1 MPKRRT
7 KKSAKA
13 RESIPDSQIRK
24 QPPQFMDLEIQE
36 MEREIG
42 TIRARRDAD
51 IKHWLTEL
59 RLLRSR
65 FSSEELR
72 KPVLQVFEETMPNL
86 SLVIDERNKNIE
98 VKWRENEAC
107 NDGMDVRA
115 SLLQGFIASISRFPG
130 FDYSASAG
138 RMSFIGADN
147 LQFKDNALEESS
159 DTHTLA
165 VQEGLQTP
173 GVSDEDWNNWNIY
186 LRSELSDFHRT
197 VIVTSQRFSIGMT
210 PKTVRVPK
218 PGEMLFSVHQSPLG
232 VFKENNME
240 AIHGK
245 TNG

>member
-59 RLLRSR
+59 RL
-65 FSSEELR
+65 EELR
-72 KPVLQVFEETMPNL
+72 KPVLQAFEETLPNL

-107 NDGMDVRA
+107 NDGMDGSSHP
-115 SLLQGFIASISRFPG
+115 SLAFQALTILPVQ
-130 FDYSASAG
+130 
-138 RMSFIGADN
+138 
-147 LQFKDNALEESS
+147 ALEESS

-173 GVSDEDWNNWNIY
+173 G
-186 LRSELSDFHRT
+186 
-197 VIVTSQRFSIGMT
+197 VTSQRFSIGMT

-218 PGEMLFSVHQSPLG
+218 PGEMLFSAHQSPLG

>member
-72 KPVLQVFEETMPNL
+72 KPVLQVFEETLPNL

-98 VKWRENEAC
+98 VKWREKEGC

-115 SLLQGFIASISRFPG
+115 SLFQGFIASISRFPG

-159 DTHTLA
+159 DTHTIA

-173 GVSDEDWNNWNIY
+173 G
-186 LRSELSDFHRT
+186 
-197 VIVTSQRFSIGMT
+197 VTSQRFSIGMT
-210 PKTVRVPK
+210 PGTLRVPK

-240 AIHGK
+240 AIHESEEG
-245 TNG
+245 